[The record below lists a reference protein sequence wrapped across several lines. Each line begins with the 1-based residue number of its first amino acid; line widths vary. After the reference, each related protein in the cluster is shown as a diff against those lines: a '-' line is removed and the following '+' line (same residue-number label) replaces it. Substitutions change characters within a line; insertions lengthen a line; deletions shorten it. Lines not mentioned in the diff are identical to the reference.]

1 MTEIRSD
8 KDGSAV
14 ITQINPSGN
23 LQELSDHIQNIK
35 NTTPK
40 PLISFSKGEP
50 MVLGVTQIFSG
61 ILFIIFGIIFC
72 FLPQYG
78 PYMYFLI
85 LNSGLPFWS
94 GVMYII
100 SGSLSISAAVKPTL
114 GKVRSSLVLNIISS
128 IIAGIA
134 IILLSIA
141 MVFQWYRS
149 NIFTCFYYKSSVH
162 CEGNFN
168 PKPVVDGILA
178 LLFIMTVSQFCITIS
193 TSVFGCKTVCR
204 TSYNETTVIIYQA
217 SSVINAGNNM
227 TADPTTLTT
236 DE

>member
-8 KDGSAV
+8 NDGSAV
-14 ITQINPSGN
+14 ITQTNPSGN
-23 LQELSDHIQNIK
+23 LQELPDHIQNIK

-50 MVLGVTQIFSG
+50 MALGVTQVFSG
-61 ILFIIFGIIFC
+61 VLIIIFGIIFC
-72 FLPQYG
+72 FLPRYG
-78 PYMYFLI
+78 IYFLI
-85 LNSGLPFWS
+85 PYSGLPFWS

-100 SGSLSISAAVKPTL
+100 SGSLSISAAVKATL

-134 IILLSIA
+134 IILLSLA
-141 MVFQWYRS
+141 VVSQWYRLH
-149 NIFTCFYYKSSVH
+149 IFTCFYYKSSVH
-162 CEGNFN
+162 CEGNFDL
-168 PKPVVDGILA
+168 KIVVEGMLA
-178 LLFIMTVSQFCITIS
+178 LLFIMTVTQLCITIS

>member
-8 KDGSAV
+8 NDGSAV
-14 ITQINPSGN
+14 ITQTNPSGN
-23 LQELSDHIQNIK
+23 LQELPDHIQNIK

-50 MVLGVTQIFSG
+50 MALG
-61 ILFIIFGIIFC
+61 
-72 FLPQYG
+72 
-78 PYMYFLI
+78 
-85 LNSGLPFWS
+85 
-94 GVMYII
+94 YII
-100 SGSLSISAAVKPTL
+100 SGSLSISAAVKATL

-134 IILLSIA
+134 IILLSLA
-141 MVFQWYRS
+141 VVSQWYRLH
-149 NIFTCFYYKSSVH
+149 IFTCFYYKSSVH
-162 CEGNFN
+162 CEGNFDL
-168 PKPVVDGILA
+168 KIVVEGMLA
-178 LLFIMTVSQFCITIS
+178 LLFIMTVTQLCITIS

>member
-8 KDGSAV
+8 NDGFAV

-40 PLISFSKGEP
+40 PLISFYKGEP
-50 MVLGVTQIFSG
+50 EALGVTQVFSG
-61 ILFIIFGIIFC
+61 IFFIIFGIIFC
-72 FLPQYG
+72 FAPE
-78 PYMYFLI
+78 YFLI
-85 LNSGLPFWS
+85 LYSGLPFWS

-100 SGSLSISAAVKPTL
+100 SGSISISAAVKPTL
-114 GKVRSSLVLNIISS
+114 GKVRSSLVLNILSS
-128 IIAGIA
+128 ITACIA
-134 IILLSIA
+134 IILFLFGVAIH
-141 MVFQWYRS
+141 WYRS
-149 NIFTCFYYKSSVH
+149 SIHTCFYYKSSVH

-168 PKPVVDGILA
+168 PKPVVEGMLA
-178 LLFIMTVSQFCITIS
+178 LLFIMTVTQLCITIS

-217 SSVINAGNNM
+217 SSVINSGNYM
-227 TADPTTLTT
+227 TPDPTTLTT